1 MRLQGNLALKST
13 DIADA
18 NTKVEGVVK
27 CLNRSFYNE
36 SAMGRYLVV
45 GSWGKNTAVAPP
57 SDVDLF
63 FILPDDIHHRS
74 ASWVGNKQSQ
84 LLQLVRNA
92 VAVTYPQTRIRGDGQ
107 VVVIGFNSI
116 EIEVVPAF
124 VAQGGGFITCDTNDG
139 GRWKLVNPL
148 GEAIALDQVDAS
160 FNGNVR
166 KITRI
171 LKQWKRHCNVP
182 IKSFHIEQLVS
193 EALARMNWGGNG
205 EFWFDWIVRD
215 VFLHMISR
223 ADGGFFMP
231 GNPSEWVELGNGWQS
246 KAISAYQ
253 RAFKA
258 CEYEYQ
264 NMNISA
270 GIEWQKIFGNAVP
283 ETVI

>member
-1 MRLQGNLALKST
+1 MRLQGNLALKSS

-27 CLNRSFYNE
+27 CLNRSFYDE
-36 SAMGRYLVV
+36 SAMSRYLVV
-45 GSWGKNTAVAPP
+45 GSWGKNTAIAPP

-63 FILPDDIHHRS
+63 FILPDDIYHRS

-148 GEAIALDQVDAS
+148 GEAIALDQADAS

-171 LKQWKRHCNVP
+171 LKQWRRHCNVP

-215 VFLHMISR
+215 VFLHMINR

-231 GNPSEWVELGNGWQS
+231 GNPSEWVELGNDWQS

-253 RAFKA
+253 RACKA